1 MVDQTAMVCV
11 QDDTGTTI
19 SLPPLTNCELSKV
32 DRLAFTSR
40 VCVQLVS
47 CLASPLD
54 HSAGGQHLA

>member
-40 VCVQLVS
+40 VCVRLVS
-47 CLASPLD
+47 SV
-54 HSAGGQHLA
+54 